1 MPGPKR
7 ITWHDLGK
15 KGLPENVTA
24 VVNLA
29 GQNVLDPTRRWSPGF
44 KQNVWNSRINTTA
57 ALVKSIVEAKNKP
70 KVFVNISGVSLY
82 QPSEK
87 KYTEADQ
94 GIDYDFMSKLCI
106 VWEEAANVTEKSGV
120 RQVKIRTGAVVGKEG
135 GMIKSLV
142 LPFWLG
148 VGGVIG
154 DGKQTLPWIHMTDLC
169 NLIKYSIENEK
180 VSGVLNGVAPQI
192 ITNADF
198 TKVFF
203 SYFCFFSNIL
213 NPFFYKAFASAMR
226 RPAIFP
232 MPEFVLNLLFA
243 KERAVLLTTGA
254 KIIPKRT
261 QEMGFKFEFPD
272 IKSACK
278 EVV

>member
-15 KGLPENVTA
+15 NGLPENVTA

-29 GQNVLDPTRRWSPGF
+29 GQNVLDPSRRWTPGF
-44 KQNVWNSRINTTA
+44 KQNVWNSRVNTTA

-87 KYTEADQ
+87 KYTENDQ
-94 GIDYDFMSKLCI
+94 GDDYDFMSKLCL
-106 VWEEAANVTEKSGV
+106 VWEEAANIPEKSGV
-120 RQVKIRTGAVVGKEG
+120 RQVKVRTGAVIGREG
-135 GMIKSLV
+135 GMIKSLLV
-142 LPFWLG
+142 PFWFG
-148 VGGVIG
+148 VGGIIG
-154 DGKQTLPWIHMTDLC
+154 DGKQILPWIHMTDLC

-198 TKVFF
+198 TK
-203 SYFCFFSNIL
+203 
-213 NPFFYKAFASAMR
+213 AFASAMR

-254 KIIPKRT
+254 KIVPKRT
-261 QEMGFKFEFPD
+261 QELGFKFEFPE
-272 IKSACK
+272 IRSACK
-278 EVV
+278 EVVKK

>member
-15 KGLPENVTA
+15 NGLPEDVMA

-29 GQNVLDPTRRWSPGF
+29 GQNVLDPSRRWSPGF
-44 KQNVWNSRINTTA
+44 KQNVWNSRINTTT
-57 ALVKSIVEAKNKP
+57 ALAKSIVEAKNKP
-70 KVFVNISGVSLY
+70 TVFVNISGVSLY

-94 GIDYDFMSKLCI
+94 GIDYDFMSKLCL

-120 RQVKIRTGAVVGKEG
+120 RQVKIRTGAVIGREG

-142 LPFWLG
+142 LPFWFG

-180 VSGVLNGVAPQI
+180 VTGVLNAVAPQI

-198 TKVFF
+198 TKVYL
-203 SYFCFFSNIL
+203 SYFCF
-213 NPFFYKAFASAMR
+213 
-226 RPAIFP
+226 
-232 MPEFVLNLLFA
+232 LL
-243 KERAVLLTTGA
+243 EN
-254 KIIPKRT
+254 
-261 QEMGFKFEFPD
+261 FE
-272 IKSACK
+272 
-278 EVV
+278 